1 MIPKPNK
8 PDWTSYWAYRPIA
21 LLLVLGKGLERLL
34 AQRIAWLAI
43 SLRVLS
49 AQHFGA
55 LPLRSAVDLTTC
67 LTHDIE
73 EALNNKLKATL
84 LTLDIKGAFDSVL
97 PRRLVH
103 RLREQGWP
111 DNLVR

>member
-8 PDWTSYWAYRPIA
+8 LDRTSYRAYRPIA
-21 LLLVLGKGLERLL
+21 LLSVLGKGLERLL
-34 AQRIAWLAI
+34 ARKISWLAI

-73 EALNNKLKATL
+73 KALNNKLKATL
-84 LTLDIKGAFDSVL
+84 LTLDIKGAFDNVL

-103 RLREQGWP
+103 RLRKQG
-111 DNLVR
+111 